1 MSSHQSDFPLQV
13 VEEEGRVTVC
23 FPANTK
29 LSEANAEEFSREL
42 LALTE
47 QRERPHLLVDLGGVS
62 MLTSVI
68 LAKFIALNGR
78 VRAAGG
84 RLTLFN
90 PTPVVQQVF
99 KVTRLDTILELQ
111 PFAHQIPA

>member
-1 MSSHQSDFPLQV
+1 MASSPADFPFHV
-13 VEEEGRVTVC
+13 VEEEGRAVVR
-23 FPANTK
+23 FPENTA
-29 LSEANAEEFSREL
+29 LSGANAEEL
-42 LALTE
+42 AQGLAALTAG
-47 QRERPHLLVDLGGVS
+47 RDRPHLVVDLGSVT

-90 PTPVVQQVF
+90 PSPTIHQVF
-99 KVTRLDTILELQ
+99 KVTRLDTILDVKALS
-111 PFAHQIPA
+111 A